1 MVLIL
6 DLDLFIPSALFDLGS
21 SFIFSSLLFAP
32 LTALRALL
40 LEFHV
45 DIIHFDLALYRSL
58 SELIDHHYCPAH
70 T

>member
-6 DLDLFIPSALFDLGS
+6 DLDPFIPSALFDLGS

-32 LTALRALL
+32 FTALRALL

-45 DIIHFDLALYRSL
+45 DVIHFDLALYRSL
-58 SELIDHHYCPAH
+58 S
-70 T
+70 